1 MSCTDGTQHFLCNH
15 LPSVQIFLAP
25 LLLTKVLLSACP
37 ATIIFIVMHFSFIL
51 RIPDFGGSDEAV
63 AAEKIL
69 ECFDQGDAQG
79 MKTCTSQAIFT
90 YLDNEVLNRV

>member
-1 MSCTDGTQHFLCNH
+1 M
-15 LPSVQIFLAP
+15 QIFLVP
-25 LLLTKVLLSACP
+25 LLLTKVLLNACP
-37 ATIIFIVMHFSFIL
+37 ATVIFICIVPSFIL

-90 YLDNEVLNRV
+90 YLDNEVFSK

>member
-1 MSCTDGTQHFLCNH
+1 
-15 LPSVQIFLAP
+15 
-25 LLLTKVLLSACP
+25 
-37 ATIIFIVMHFSFIL
+37 MHFSFIL

-90 YLDNEVLNRV
+90 YLDNEVLDRV